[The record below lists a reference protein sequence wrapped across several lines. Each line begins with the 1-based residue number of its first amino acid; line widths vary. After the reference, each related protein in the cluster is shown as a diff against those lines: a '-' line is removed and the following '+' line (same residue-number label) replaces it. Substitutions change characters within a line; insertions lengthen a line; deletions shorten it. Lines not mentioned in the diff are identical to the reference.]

1 MATLDLHNYS
11 NPDFE
16 INKANLTLSDQ
27 ALAACRPVRAGANS
41 WRAFCPFHGSDH
53 QRSLRLNGDSGHFN
67 CFACGAW
74 GYTEQARDR
83 YKEQQPRRN
92 GPGTRTYPH
101 SVKPPVAGNGLGR
114 PAPSEPPAPLR
125 LISYVPPVA
134 LKRQAPPDLAG
145 LLERYQADLPGSLG
159 EEYLR
164 RRKIP
169 LDLALR
175 YGVGYARPGQWTH
188 AARDWK
194 FGRLVIPHTRPDGQ
208 LVNLYGRAVGSDDKV
223 PKALRHDHLPGER
236 GYFNAATLGEFGG
249 LEPQSGLNV
258 NNYLQNVRPDGQKPE
273 EQLSPEGVFVC
284 EGPFD
289 ALSLLAG
296 GQRQVVAIFGVNG
309 WRWEWTRR
317 VNGLVFALDSDETGQ
332 KSWRELARQ
341 ARLRGKQ
348 VGFLP
353 VEAYGGCKDV
363 NEAWLSGALE
373 NYFAGLGAIRK
384 APGMAAIGLQVS
396 PVGEVSKPIS
406 VLEDPRPDLT
416 GDSWLWEEL
425 FRLCLEGGA
434 DAIVEKELYGSLHG
448 LRCCGARLQLAE
460 DNKLKLGPGN
470 ELAVCQFVELEQYYF
485 QARRRNLENLLNRLA
500 ARFKPAGGL
509 V

>member
-1 MATLDLHNYS
+1 MSNLDLHNYS

-53 QRSLRLNGDSGHFN
+53 QRSLRLNLASGHFN

-83 YKEQQPRRN
+83 YKEQQPRRS
-92 GPGTRTYPH
+92 GPGTKTYPH
-101 SVKPPVAGNGLGR
+101 STKTLAAGNSRGR
-114 PAPSEPPAPLR
+114 PASPEPPAPLR
-125 LISYVPPVA
+125 LLSYIPPVPV
-134 LKRQAPPDLAG
+134 KRPSPPDLSR
-145 LLERYQADLPGSLG
+145 LLEKYQADLPGSLG

-169 LDLALR
+169 LDLAVR
-175 YGVGYARPGQWTH
+175 YGLGYARPGQWAH

-208 LVNLYGRAVGSDDKV
+208 LVNLYGRAVGSEAKV
-223 PKALRHDHLPGER
+223 PKGLRHDHLPGER
-236 GYFNAATLGEFGG
+236 GYFNAAALEQLAG
-249 LEPQSGLNV
+249 LEAESGHNV
-258 NNYLQNVRPDGQKPE
+258 NNYRQDVRPDGQE
-273 EQLSPEGVFVC
+273 LAEQIFPAAVFVC

-289 ALSLLAG
+289 ALSLLAS
-296 GQRQVVAIFGVNG
+296 GQRRVVAIFGVNG
-309 WRWEWTRR
+309 WRWEWTRQ
-317 VNGLVFALDSDETGQ
+317 VAGLVLALDSDETGQ

-373 NYFAGLGAIRK
+373 KYFAILAATGK
-384 APGMAAIGLQVS
+384 APEMAAPELQAA
-396 PVGEVSKPIS
+396 PAGEVSRPVSI
-406 VLEDPRPDLT
+406 LEDPRPDLA

-425 FRLCLEGGA
+425 FRLCLEGGPEA
-434 DAIVEKELYGSLHG
+434 AVEKELYGSLHG
-448 LRCCGARLQLAE
+448 LRCCGARLYLAE
-460 DNKLKLGPGN
+460 DSRLKLGPGT
-470 ELAVCQFVELEQYYF
+470 ELAAAQFGELEQYYF
-485 QARRRNLENLLNRLA
+485 QTSWRNLENLLNRLA
-500 ARFKPAGGL
+500 GRFKPGGG
-509 V
+509 